1 MAEYKKEDV
10 HNMFRG
16 FEEKD
21 PGSDVAFNAMEN
33 ATKSKASNLF
43 RESEYNA
50 IATDKDRAGYDQK
63 AFSILREMYDVDS
76 TKNKFKDIDFNRY
89 LELLKPSLFEER
101 VLSRE
106 GDQKMGDFFLDIY
119 EGDFDQ
125 FRTSAKLAYDKSEE
139 RLMDL
144 SDPGWKDRVRKPGW
158 KQRTR
163 ESGVFNL
170 RKPTGDSGKY

>member
-1 MAEYKKEDV
+1 MAEYD
-10 HNMFRG
+10 NR
-16 FEEKD
+16 
-21 PGSDVAFNAMEN
+21 AFDAMES

-63 AFSILREMYDVDS
+63 AFSILREMYEADS
-76 TKNKFKDIDFNRY
+76 AKNKFKDIDFKKY
-89 LELLKPSLFEER
+89 LDLLKSSLFEER

-125 FRTSAKLAYDKSEE
+125 FKASASRGEFWETRKGETPRIL
-139 RLMDL
+139 L
-144 SDPGWKDRVRKPGW
+144 SPEHGA
-158 KQRTR
+158 
-163 ESGVFNL
+163 N
-170 RKPTGDSGKY
+170 